1 MCNKGDLQGRTIVF
15 TSQPKSDE
23 PLKLVEHLGGGVA
36 CFPLIQITEFHSQ
49 DESFIARLALYE
61 WLIFTSQNAVE
72 IFSEKLNRHGISV
85 SELTLKVAAVGTK
98 TASALEAIGLQVSF
112 IPTTYSADT
121 FIIEFPSHL
130 KVTDRCLFL
139 KGSLAKDTIRN
150 GLEHVDEWTVYETT
164 PNVKNAGDLAE
175 YLKSNPRV
183 CTTFASPS
191 AVQNFSKNVY
201 SQVHLKTVTFAAIGH
216 ITAKSLIDHGLP
228 VHIQAKSYT
237 YLALI
242 DEIAK
247 WKDVESK

>member
-1 MCNKGDLQGRTIVF
+1 MCNKNDLQGRTIVF

-23 PLKLVEHLGGGVA
+23 PFKLVERLGGDVA
-36 CFPLIQITEFHSQ
+36 CFPLIQVIEFHSQ
-49 DESFIARLALYE
+49 DEVFIGRLSLYE

-72 IFSEKLNRHGISV
+72 MFRKKLNRLGMSV
-85 SELTLKVAAVGTK
+85 SELSFKVAAVGTK

-112 IPTTYSADT
+112 IPTIYSADT
-121 FIIEFPSHL
+121 FIKEFSSHL
-130 KVTDRCLFL
+130 KDTDRCLFL

-164 PNVKNAGDLAE
+164 PNVKNAVELAK

-183 CTTFASPS
+183 CITFASPS
-191 AVQNFSKNVY
+191 AVHNFSNHVY
-201 SQVHLKTVTFAAIGH
+201 SQVLLTTVRFAAIGH

>member
-15 TSQPKSDE
+15 TSHPKSDE
-23 PLKLVEHLGGGVA
+23 PFKLVEHLGGEVA
-36 CFPLIQITEFHSQ
+36 CFPLIQIIEFLRQ
-49 DESFIARLALYE
+49 DEAFIARLSYYE

-72 IFSEKLNRHGISV
+72 MFNKKLIRHGILV
-85 SELTLKVAAVGTK
+85 SELSLKVAAVGTK

-112 IPTTYSADT
+112 IPTIYSADT
-121 FIIEFPSHL
+121 FSKEFPTHL
-130 KVTDRCLFL
+130 NDSDRCLFL

-164 PNVKNAGDLAE
+164 PNVKNAGELAE

-183 CTTFASPS
+183 CITFASPS
-191 AVQNFSKNVY
+191 AVHNFATSVY
-201 SQVHLKTVTFAAIGH
+201 SQVHLTTVKFAAIGH
-216 ITAKSLIDHGLP
+216 ITAKCLSDHGLP

>member
-1 MCNKGDLQGRTIVF
+1 MYNKGDLQGRTIVF
-15 TSQPKSDE
+15 TSHPKSDE
-23 PLKLVEHLGGGVA
+23 PFKLVEHLGGEVA
-36 CFPLIQITEFHSQ
+36 CFPLIQIIEFLRQ
-49 DESFIARLALYE
+49 DEAFIARLSYYE

-72 IFSEKLNRHGISV
+72 MFNKKLIRHGILV
-85 SELTLKVAAVGTK
+85 SELSLKVAAVGTK

-112 IPTTYSADT
+112 IPTIYSADT
-121 FIIEFPSHL
+121 FSKEFPTHL
-130 KVTDRCLFL
+130 NDSDRCLFL

-150 GLEHVDEWTVYETT
+150 GIEHVDEWTVYETT
-164 PNVKNAGDLAE
+164 PNVKNAGELAE

-183 CTTFASPS
+183 CITFASPS
-191 AVQNFSKNVY
+191 AVHNFATSVY
-201 SQVHLKTVTFAAIGH
+201 SQVHLTTVKFAAIGH
-216 ITAKSLIDHGLP
+216 ITAKCLSDHGLP